1 MDAVGNADDD
11 RLQEASLLVGLL
23 EYDRAEELLRAVAA
37 DADAA
42 GDGPLAS
49 LAYEAL
55 GTVATRRGREELARD
70 MLVRAVERGG
80 NPDPAERRPL
90 YWELARIHS
99 GLGDA
104 QAAMELMEG
113 VLERVGPDGDPLLRA
128 HFSVALSYAATD
140 AGDYGRAS
148 SLLAELVRQGAD
160 EIDHLTRARIRYALA
175 RMSVMQGNIRTAI
188 EYSAEAVEAGRL
200 AGDEYFLANALHTHA
215 HLLLDDMRTEE
226 ARVALAEARALFGP
240 RPSAVDLGF
249 VLVEEARCEL
259 QSGRPEEAA
268 TAARQA
274 IELLGDQSAPGELG
288 EAYLVLARVYDERG
302 DVDRA
307 DRAYA
312 SAIASL
318 RRQNGWHRELARAY
332 RWYGK
337 FLRRAGRTEAAI
349 ELLEQAADLS
359 LPVSGDE

>member
-1 MDAVGNADDD
+1 MDAPASMDDD
-11 RLQEASLLVGLL
+11 RLSEASLMIGLL
-23 EYDRAEELLRAVAA
+23 EYDRAEELLRAVCA

-42 GDGPLAS
+42 GNGPLAS

-55 GTVATRRGREELARD
+55 GTVATRKGQEELARD

-80 NPDPAERRPL
+80 NPDPAERQPL

-104 QAAMELMEG
+104 GAAMEVIEG
-113 VLERVGPDGDPLLRA
+113 ALDRIGPDADPLLRA
-128 HFSVALSYAATD
+128 NFSVALSYAATD

-148 SLLAELVRQGAD
+148 SVLAELVRQGAD

-175 RMSVMQGNIRTAI
+175 RMSAMQGNTRKAV
-188 EYSAEAVEAGRL
+188 EYSAESVEVGRL
-200 AGDEYFLANALHTHA
+200 SGDEYFVANALHTYA

-226 ARVALAEARALFGP
+226 ARAALAESRAMFGP

-249 VLVEEARCEL
+249 VLVEEGRCEL
-259 QSGRPEEAA
+259 QAGRHEEAA

-288 EAYLVLARVYDERG
+288 EAYLVLARVYDEDG
-302 DVDRA
+302 DLDRA
-307 DRAYA
+307 DRAYT
-312 SAIASL
+312 SAITSL

-337 FLRRAGRTEAAI
+337 FLRRAGRPEAAS

-359 LPVSGDE
+359 LPVFGED